1 MYSRRLPAPD
11 SEDAQVVTTPEAVT
25 DYRNQ
30 AWDFLA
36 KSKEYLAEGD
46 LHQACEKAWGAA
58 AHMMTAVAAARG
70 WEYEMHDQFRSAVR
84 NARQWSRDERL
95 RTLGYSSEAL
105 HKNYYQRKIFLDSEE
120 IRADLDDVELMLN
133 ILQPLTD

>member
-1 MYSRRLPAPD
+1 MATD
-11 SEDAQVVTTPEAVT
+11 GAV
-25 DYRNQ
+25 DYRIQ

-36 KSKEYLAEGD
+36 KSRQYLADGE
-46 LHQACEKAWGAA
+46 LHQASEKGWGAA
-58 AHMMTAVAAARG
+58 AHMMKAVAAARD

-95 RTLGYSSEAL
+95 RTLGYSAEAL
-105 HKNYYQRKIFLDSEE
+105 HKNYYQRKIFLDAEE

>member
-1 MYSRRLPAPD
+1 MT
-11 SEDAQVVTTPEAVT
+11 SEGTRE
-25 DYRNQ
+25 YRSQ

-36 KSKEYLAEGD
+36 KSRQYLADGD
-46 LHQACEKAWGAA
+46 LHQASEKGWGAA
-58 AHMMTAVAAARG
+58 AHMMKAVAAARG

-95 RTLGYSSEAL
+95 RTLGYSAEAL
-105 HKNYYQRKIFLDSEE
+105 YKNYYQRKIFLDPEE
-120 IRADLDDVELMLN
+120 IRADLDDVGLMLN

>member
-1 MYSRRLPAPD
+1 MTSDGTR
-11 SEDAQVVTTPEAVT
+11 
-25 DYRNQ
+25 DYRTQ

-36 KSKEYLAEGD
+36 KSRQYLADGD
-46 LHQACEKAWGAA
+46 LHQASEKGWGAA
-58 AHMMTAVAAARG
+58 AHMVKAVAAARG

-84 NARQWSRDERL
+84 NARQWSWDERL
-95 RTLGYSSEAL
+95 RTLGYSAEAL
-105 HKNYYQRKIFLDSEE
+105 HKNYYQRGIFLDSEE

>member
-1 MYSRRLPAPD
+1 M
-11 SEDAQVVTTPEAVT
+11 TTEGAN
-25 DYRNQ
+25 DFRGQ

-36 KSKEYLAEGD
+36 KSRQYLADGD
-46 LHQACEKAWGAA
+46 LHQASEKGWGAA
-58 AHMMTAVAAARG
+58 AHMMKAVAAARG

-95 RTLGYSSEAL
+95 RTLGYSAEAL
-105 HKNYYQRKIFLDSEE
+105 HKNYYQRKVFLDSEE

>member
-1 MYSRRLPAPD
+1 M
-11 SEDAQVVTTPEAVT
+11 TTEGAS
-25 DYRNQ
+25 DFRGQ

-36 KSKEYLAEGD
+36 KSRQYLAEGD
-46 LHQACEKAWGAA
+46 LHQASEKGWGAA
-58 AHMMTAVAAARG
+58 AHMMKAVAAARG

-95 RTLGYSSEAL
+95 RTLGYSAEAL
-105 HKNYYQRKIFLDSEE
+105 HKNYYQRKVFLDSEE

>member
-1 MYSRRLPAPD
+1 M
-11 SEDAQVVTTPEAVT
+11 TTEGT
-25 DYRNQ
+25 SDYRSQ
-30 AWDFLA
+30 AWDVLA
-36 KSKEYLAEGD
+36 KSRQYLADGE
-46 LHQACEKAWGAA
+46 LHQASEKGWGAA
-58 AHMMTAVAAARG
+58 AHMVEAVAAARG

-95 RTLGYSSEAL
+95 RTLGYSAEAL
-105 HKNYYQRKIFLDSEE
+105 HKNYYQRGIFLDSEE

>member
-1 MYSRRLPAPD
+1 M
-11 SEDAQVVTTPEAVT
+11 TTEGAN
-25 DYRNQ
+25 DFRSQ

-36 KSKEYLAEGD
+36 KSRQYLAEGD
-46 LHQACEKAWGAA
+46 LHQASEKGWGAA
-58 AHMMTAVAAARG
+58 AHMMKAVAAARG
-70 WEYEMHDQFRSAVR
+70 WEYETHDQFRSAVR

-105 HKNYYQRKIFLDSEE
+105 LKNYYQRKIFLDSEE

>member
-1 MYSRRLPAPD
+1 MT
-11 SEDAQVVTTPEAVT
+11 SEGTRE
-25 DYRNQ
+25 YRSQ

-36 KSKEYLAEGD
+36 KSRQYLADGD
-46 LHQACEKAWGAA
+46 LHQASEKGWGAA
-58 AHMMTAVAAARG
+58 AHMMKAVAAARG

-95 RTLGYSSEAL
+95 RTLGYSAEAL

-120 IRADLDDVELMLN
+120 IGADLDDVELMLN
-133 ILQPLTD
+133 ILLPLTD

>member
-1 MYSRRLPAPD
+1 M
-11 SEDAQVVTTPEAVT
+11 TTEGAN
-25 DYRNQ
+25 DFRSQ

-36 KSKEYLAEGD
+36 KSRQYLAEGD
-46 LHQACEKAWGAA
+46 LHQASEKGWGAA
-58 AHMMTAVAAARG
+58 AHMMKAVAAARG

-105 HKNYYQRKIFLDSEE
+105 LKNYYQRKIFLDSEE